1 MAYKLLGDVVVNP
14 ANDNMGNATLVYVLA
29 KGDTILVVITE
40 QGPRSIAIAANSS
53 IEIVKK
59 AAETIDGPNTECT
72 AIAYHW

>member
-14 ANDNMGNATLVYVLA
+14 ANSNMGNATLVYVLA
-29 KGDTILVVITE
+29 KGDTVLVVNTG
-40 QGPRSIAIAANSS
+40 QGSRSISIVNGSS

-59 AAETIDGPNTECT
+59 SSETIDCPSSECT